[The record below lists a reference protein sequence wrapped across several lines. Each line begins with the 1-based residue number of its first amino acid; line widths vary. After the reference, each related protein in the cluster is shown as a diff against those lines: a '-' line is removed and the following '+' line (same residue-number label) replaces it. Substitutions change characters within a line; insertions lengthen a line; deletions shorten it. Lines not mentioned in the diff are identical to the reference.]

1 MLSPSVYP
9 NHHSTLFNLFS
20 SFPEFL
26 KSSFAISHSPIKYI
40 ILLTKNTSFSFKQY
54 LFSSSILPH
63 LNKALSLLLIFFR
76 SPDISSQIPSQSAIY
91 FLIFLLYF
99 ICYFAFLYLSLY
111 LFPFPSVP
119 LLNFF
124 PLARFF
130 SNCFYVRIILTKA

>member
-20 SFPEFL
+20 SSFPEFL
-26 KSSFAISHSPIKYI
+26 KSSFCNFAFAYKISYI

-54 LFSSSILPH
+54 LVSSSILLH

-99 ICYFAFLYLSLY
+99 ISIILLSSICLCIS
-111 LFPFPSVP
+111 FPFP
-119 LLNFF
+119 
-124 PLARFF
+124 RFL
-130 SNCFYVRIILTKA
+130 Y